1 MSATKGHIKLLL
13 LLAAGLLAACSPN
26 EPPQP
31 EAQDEICLNATVWQM
46 MQGAPARSDSA
57 PARPGTQANAPLR
70 AMTYEPGTLTSGSFT
85 AAAYVENTTD
95 VYIAPVQVNYITDKW
110 VWSDGKHYWPASGS
124 LDFFAYMPA
133 SAPSYITDNSDV
145 ASQVSYVARN
155 PQFKCKNLPMTYDSA
170 SPSAGQ
176 GSGLQEFVY
185 ALVTDQNKTTP
196 GASGVSLNFQRP
208 FAKINLQLSSTQ
220 ADIHIDKITF
230 KNIKNNGSY
239 THSSG
244 WTTSGANT
252 NLVLTLDDDYEA
264 NDEIGTFIM
273 VPQAWAGQIEVVA
286 TWTDWGEDLPHTLT
300 ATKATTWVA
309 GTSYTY
315 TFTIKE
321 TDLIVD
327 AEKFTEQW

>member
-1 MSATKGHIKLLL
+1 ML

-57 PARPGTQANAPLR
+57 PARPGTQDNAPLC

-95 VYIAPVQVNYITDKW
+95 VYIAPVQVNYVTDKW

-133 SAPSYITDNSDV
+133 SVPSYITDNSDV

-208 FAKINLQLSSTQ
+208 FAKIVLQLSSTQ
-220 ADIHIDKITF
+220 AAIHIDTIRLKS
-230 KNIKNNGSY
+230 IKNNGTYSH
-239 THSSG
+239 TSSPK
-244 WTTSGANT
+244 WAPTGAST
-252 NLVLTLDDDYEA
+252 NFVVALNGDYDADDVF
-264 NDEIGTFIM
+264 GSFIM
-273 VPQAWAGQIEVVA
+273 IPQNWAGDIDVEA
-286 TWTDWGEDLPHTLT
+286 DWIDWGENFTHTLT
-300 ATKATTWVA
+300 AHVPTNWEA
-309 GTSYTY
+309 GHSYIY
-315 TFTIKE
+315 TFTITPKE
-321 TDLIVD
+321 VIVNK
-327 AEKFTEQW
+327 EKFTEQW